1 MKYIKTYEDAQD
13 NIIYYAYIDIEK
25 LESFI
30 NILKEYN
37 VKYTLNIIKKDK
49 EIGLFSVF
57 KTSKKMKEKMGLL
70 NFHISDNPDVAVNI
84 ITKSDDVTDLSISE
98 IKDIFNTFEESK
110 KYNL

>member
-49 EIGLFSVF
+49 EICLFSVF
-57 KTSKKMKEKMGLL
+57 KTSKKNERKNG
-70 NFHISDNPDVAVNI
+70 I
-84 ITKSDDVTDLSISE
+84 IKFLH
-98 IKDIFNTFEESK
+98 
-110 KYNL
+110 